1 MISFYPQTIKKYD
14 KCYSSVFCY
23 GFYAVAQ
30 DTKKNVKKPLLICL
44 HAILLLLPM
53 EQLM

>member
-1 MISFYPQTIKKYD
+1 MTNVGRLSSDLDFTQEHRALKTRFKK
-14 KCYSSVFCY
+14 KM
-23 GFYAVAQ
+23 
-30 DTKKNVKKPLLICL
+30 LICL

>member
-14 KCYSSVFCY
+14 QCYLSVFCY

-30 DTKKNVKKPLLICL
+30 DTKNVKKTMLICL